1 MNTMLK
7 QIALAACISWFS
19 STLLGLLFAICME
32 ACFSLDTL
40 QLPGVI
46 PIAVITSSEI
56 ALGMTPLVFWCLRI
70 KDPNWLYYGVGLL
83 ILLSVYIVYV
93 TPVHAGFGFYGSIIL
108 AAVGLT
114 VIKIM
119 HPPS

>member
-19 STLLGLLFAICME
+19 STLLGLLFAIRTE

-56 ALGMTPLVFWCLRI
+56 AVGMTPMVFWCLRI
-70 KDPNWLYYGVGLL
+70 KDHKWLYYGVGLL

-93 TPVHAGFGFYGSIIL
+93 TPVHAGFGFYGSVIL
-108 AAVGLT
+108 AAVGLA

-119 HPPS
+119 HPAS

>member
-1 MNTMLK
+1 M
-7 QIALAACISWFS
+7 
-19 STLLGLLFAICME
+19 
-32 ACFSLDTL
+32 DTL

-56 ALGMTPLVFWCLRI
+56 AVGMTPLVFWCLRI
-70 KDPNWLYYGVGLL
+70 KDHNWLYYGAGLL

-108 AAVGLT
+108 AAIGLT

-119 HPPS
+119 HPAS

>member
-1 MNTMLK
+1 M
-7 QIALAACISWFS
+7 
-19 STLLGLLFAICME
+19 
-32 ACFSLDTL
+32 DTL

-56 ALGMTPLVFWCLRI
+56 AVGMTPLVFWCLKI
-70 KDPNWLYYGVGLL
+70 KDHNWLYYGVGIL

-108 AAVGLT
+108 AAIGL
-114 VIKIM
+114 IAIRIL
-119 HPPS
+119 HL

>member
-1 MNTMLK
+1 M
-7 QIALAACISWFS
+7 
-19 STLLGLLFAICME
+19 
-32 ACFSLDTL
+32 DTL

-56 ALGMTPLVFWCLRI
+56 AVGMTPLVFWCLKI
-70 KDPNWLYYGVGLL
+70 KDHIWLYYGVDIL

-108 AAVGLT
+108 AAIGLT

-119 HPPS
+119 HPAS